1 MACNVPIKR
10 INTKNLSPMEWSKIA
25 DWWAGR
31 FEKGEEARK
40 EYNDHQDFD
49 KFHYQ
54 LTRNPLREDIPQVD
68 IYYDPSLTL
77 AKIISV
83 VRQKVAATPDLGV
96 VIVDYL
102 NQVRRH
108 NAPSRGG
115 QYEWTEQ
122 IEISKGLK
130 SLAQENNVLVLS
142 AFQTN
147 EKGEARFAKGI
158 LDAVDAAYSIQH
170 WGDTEPAIKLKCDKM
185 RNGKVEG
192 FVSTMNWDSL
202 RIGPQNEIDPDE
214 RAEMKE
220 AMSTGESSYD
230 L

>member
-1 MACNVPIKR
+1 
-10 INTKNLSPMEWSKIA
+10 MEWSKIA
-25 DWWAGR
+25 DWWANR
-31 FEKGEEARK
+31 FENGDEARK
-40 EYNDHQDFD
+40 EYSDHQDFD

-54 LTRNPLREDIPQVD
+54 LTRNDLRADVPQVD

-83 VRQKVAATPDLGV
+83 VRQKVATMPDLGI

-130 SLAQENNVLVLS
+130 ALAQENNVLVLS

-192 FVSTMNWDSL
+192 FVSSMDWDSL
-202 RIGPQNEIDPDE
+202 RIGPHTEIDPDE
-214 RAEMKE
+214 RVEMKE
-220 AMSTGESSYD
+220 AMSTGESAYD